1 MSNPKLLPI
10 QSDRSLQLPL
20 PTLVTLFDP
29 ELPILFFFL
38 SCFVCVCVCKHQ
50 LFAAGKKSVGCHSSV
65 CLPTVAI
72 VNTEY

>member
-20 PTLVTLFDP
+20 PKLVTLFDP

-38 SCFVCVCVCKHQ
+38 CFVCVCV
-50 LFAAGKKSVGCHSSV
+50 
-65 CLPTVAI
+65 
-72 VNTEY
+72 